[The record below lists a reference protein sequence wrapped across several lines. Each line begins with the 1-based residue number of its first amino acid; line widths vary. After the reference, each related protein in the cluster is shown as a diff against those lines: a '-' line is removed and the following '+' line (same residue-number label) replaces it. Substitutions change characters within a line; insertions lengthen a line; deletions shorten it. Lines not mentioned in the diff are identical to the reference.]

1 MASNKRHE
9 RTRAR
14 RMALQVLYTGA
25 MTGES
30 PTAVAEGGRYLDEDG
45 ELSNYALMLIRG
57 CEAHRAYLTRQLN
70 ATAENWSVSRMPIVD
85 QSILRIGAYEML
97 FVDEVPN
104 SVAINEAVELAKA
117 YGAEDESPRF
127 VNGVLGKIARSID
140 AGERFFPE
148 AGSAS
153 ESGEAA
159 NEAGPAAADE
169 AVLAGPAAEDAA
181 GAPTAHA
188 SKGDAAGVCAE
199 AADERFVEAEDEA
212 AVYES

>member
-25 MTGES
+25 ITGES
-30 PTAVAEGGRYLDEDG
+30 PTAVAESGRYLDEDG

-85 QSILRIGAYEML
+85 LAILRIGAYEML

-140 AGERFFPE
+140 AGESLFPKP
-148 AGSAS
+148 GSAS
-153 ESGEAA
+153 DPGE
-159 NEAGPAAADE
+159 AADE
-169 AVLAGPAAEDAA
+169 AASADSAAEEAPAAEDAA
-181 GAPTAHA
+181 AAPVEPAPE
-188 SKGDAAGVCAE
+188 GDATEVTVK
-199 AADERFVEAEDEA
+199 AADERLVEDDEEA

>member
-153 ESGEAA
+153 GQAAPDEAA
-159 NEAGPAAADE
+159 LAGPAAEGAS
-169 AVLAGPAAEDAA
+169 AAEDAA
-181 GAPTAHA
+181 GAPTAPA
-188 SKGDAAGVCAE
+188 SEGDAAGVCAE